1 MPDKD
6 PLFMKY
12 AIELSKRA
20 RGKTL
25 PNPMVGAVIVKDGK
39 IMGTGYHRRAGGP
52 HAEVY
57 AIRSAGKRA
66 LGATLYVT
74 LEPCCHYGKTP
85 PCTDLIIESGVKK
98 VVIAMVD
105 PNPLVSGKGIEQLT
119 RAGIQ
124 VRTGVLEDETRKLNE
139 VFIKNITKKMP
150 YVIFKEALTIDG
162 RTATS
167 TGDSKWISSE
177 KSREFVHRLRSE
189 VDGVMVGVGTV
200 IIDNPSLTTHG
211 IGKDEPLRIIV
222 DSKLKIP
229 LNSRVLN
236 DRWRDKTLIA
246 TSNNAPRQ
254 KIKKIESKGA
264 RVIRI
269 RSDNQRIDLRELMKS
284 LYRLNI
290 YRLLVEGGPIL
301 GGALLREKLI
311 DRFIFFISPK
321 IIGEGRG
328 VFEGFGLSRIKY
340 AKTLKDV
347 IIKKSGED
355 IIIEGRF

>member
-1 MPDKD
+1 MPHKD

-39 IMGTGYHRRAGGP
+39 IVGTGYHRRAGGP

-57 AIRSAGKRA
+57 AIRSAGKKTR
-66 LGATLYVT
+66 GATLYVT
-74 LEPCCHYGKTP
+74 LEPCCHYGRTP
-85 PCTDLIIESGVKK
+85 PCTDLIIESGIQS

-105 PNPLVSGKGIEQLT
+105 PNPLVSGKGIKELKS
-119 RAGIQ
+119 AGIE
-124 VRTGVLEDETRKLNE
+124 VKTGVLEEEVKKLNE
-139 VFIKNITKKMP
+139 VFIKNVTKKMP
-150 YVIFKEALTIDG
+150 YVIFKEALTLDG

-177 KSREFVHRLRSE
+177 KSRKFVHRLRSE

-211 IGKDEPLRIIV
+211 IGKVEPLRIIV

-229 LNSRVLN
+229 LTSRVLN
-236 DRWRDKTLIA
+236 DKWRDKTLIA
-246 TSNNAPRQ
+246 TIDNAPRQ
-254 KIKKIESKGA
+254 KIREIESKGA
-264 RVIRI
+264 RVIRVK
-269 RSDNQRIDLRELMKS
+269 SDKNLVDLRELMKT

-301 GGALLREKLI
+301 SGALLRNKLI
-311 DRFIFFISPK
+311 DRFIFIISPK

-328 VFEGFGLSRIKY
+328 VFEGFGLSSMRY
-340 AKTLKDV
+340 AKKLKDV
-347 IIKKSGED
+347 IIRKSCED
-355 IIIEGRF
+355 IIIDGRF